1 MKHQDFSVNWT
12 SEAPVYYFEC
22 TTFNGLGEA
31 ESVKT
36 FQIANDETTINYSR
50 LDVPAAERNLRQLR

>member
-12 SEAPVYYFEC
+12 SEAPVYYLEC

-36 FQIANDETTINYSR
+36 FQIANAETTINYSR
-50 LDVPAAERNLRQLR
+50 LDVPAAE